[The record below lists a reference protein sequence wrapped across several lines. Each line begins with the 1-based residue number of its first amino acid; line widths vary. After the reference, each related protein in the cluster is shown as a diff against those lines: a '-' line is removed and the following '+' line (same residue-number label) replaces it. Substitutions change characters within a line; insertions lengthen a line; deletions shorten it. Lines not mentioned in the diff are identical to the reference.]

1 MLDKEKADTLGSPD
15 GASVLNEEQ
24 GHESHLSFATICW
37 FYNWLYRYRVTSI
50 VLFDLL

>member
-24 GHESHLSFATICW
+24 GTNLLSFATIAV
-37 FYNWLYRYRVTSI
+37 FLQLV
-50 VLFDLL
+50 V